1 MPSLGL
7 VRDLLVC
14 LIFFF
19 FTMMCQ
25 RLLDDPESS
34 KNSIHSKSFQPFS
47 GTRLFKC
54 SSIIEHRRAVKIP
67 SLHGSQSNT
76 VALSLANAVVL

>member
-7 VRDLLVC
+7 VSDLLVC
-14 LIFFF
+14 LIYF

-25 RLLDDPESS
+25 RLLDDPELS
-34 KNSIHSKSFQPFS
+34 KNSIHPKSFQPFS
-47 GTRLFKC
+47 GTRLSKC

>member
-7 VRDLLVC
+7 VSDLLVC
-14 LIFFF
+14 LIF

-34 KNSIHSKSFQPFS
+34 KTSIHPKSFQPFS
-47 GTRLFKC
+47 GTRLSKC
-54 SSIIEHRRAVKIP
+54 SSIIEHRRATKIP

-76 VALSLANAVVL
+76 VALSLPNAVVL